1 MLAARACHRWAG
13 GQHLKF
19 WRSSLRS
26 ARHLS
31 HGRKWQHQGRGTVL
45 NSAAS
50 QSRKSVVF
58 FGTPQVAVPVLDGLI
73 QAASQPDSTF
83 DVTGVVSQP
92 ARPSGRG
99 SRRNPP
105 PSPVAQAAARAGI
118 PQDRILTPER
128 AGDAGFLDALRS
140 LHPDLLVTAAYG
152 NYLPTRLLGIPRQGT
167 LNIHP
172 SLLPAYRG
180 AAPVQRALM
189 DGLTQTG
196 VSVLYS
202 VREMDAG
209 PVLAQAAYEIPEDVQ
224 APELTQRLFE
234 LGTRLLLDALPD
246 VWAGMGPSLA
256 LPQDAATAT
265 AAPKLSSADAALDLG
280 LPAAA
285 VHARVRACA
294 GWPGSSVAFLV
305 RDPAGRESA
314 LTLKVLRTRLA
325 ESSGPGTEVQN
336 TSQEPNQVELA
347 PGALT
352 VRCGD
357 GGRLSI
363 LELQVP
369 GRRPVSPAAFIN
381 GLRGAT
387 LSWVPIR

>member
-1 MLAARACHRWAG
+1 ME
-13 GQHLKF
+13 F
-19 WRSSLRS
+19 NI
-26 ARHLS
+26 
-31 HGRKWQHQGRGTVL
+31 VL
-45 NSAAS
+45 WSFPHS
-50 QSRKSVVF
+50 KRQVCSPF
-58 FGTPQVAVPVLDGLI
+58 HQVAVPVLDGLI

-189 DGLTQTG
+189 VSRAVKLGALALRYGAAHFVLPRLPLWQDCLEPLPLAHPDILACTPPNPQDGLTQTG

-209 PVLAQAAYEIPEDVQ
+209 PVLAQAAYE
-224 APELTQRLFE
+224 
-234 LGTRLLLDALPD
+234 
-246 VWAGMGPSLA
+246 
-256 LPQDAATAT
+256 
-265 AAPKLSSADAALDLG
+265 
-280 LPAAA
+280 
-285 VHARVRACA
+285 VR
-294 GWPGSSVAFLV
+294 
-305 RDPAGRESA
+305 
-314 LTLKVLRTRLA
+314 
-325 ESSGPGTEVQN
+325 
-336 TSQEPNQVELA
+336 
-347 PGALT
+347 
-352 VRCGD
+352 
-357 GGRLSI
+357 
-363 LELQVP
+363 
-369 GRRPVSPAAFIN
+369 
-381 GLRGAT
+381 
-387 LSWVPIR
+387 